1 MRELI
6 HGHTIKKYLKDCYG
20 IDSEIKG
27 FTDNAKNETNYVV
40 YLKRADLA
48 LFAEKDDGT
57 LVCINSSGDPVSP
70 DNIFVHAK
78 ETDVQIENGEIA
90 FKADKLKITLD
101 GEEMDLYYVK
111 QLEEKLYP
119 ERTSIVL
126 NGMLRH
132 NNFESKPERFYV
144 DEVIY
149 ADDKQFDE
157 IQQGRASDL
166 LKAYNEKHYGTVQ
179 DGNHGVL
186 VIRKS
191 GDGLLVDTQGYDYAR
206 YMGYAPKIQMPVEYM
221 LEQERIQKEEQ
232 DLTEGIQGMSG
243 M

>member
-6 HGHTIKKYLKDCYG
+6 HGHTIKKYFMDCYG
-20 IDSEIKG
+20 IDSEIKI
-27 FTDNAKNETNYVV
+27 FTDNAKHETNYVV

-70 DNIFVHAK
+70 DTVFAHAK

-90 FKADKLKITLD
+90 FKTGRLNITLD
-101 GEEMDLYYVK
+101 GEEMDLYDVK

-126 NGMLRH
+126 NGMLKCKE
-132 NNFESKPERFYV
+132 FESKPERFYV
-144 DEVIY
+144 DEIIY
-149 ADDKQFDE
+149 ANDEQFDE
-157 IQQGRASDL
+157 IQQGKDSEL
-166 LKAYNEKHYGTVQ
+166 LKAYNEKQYGMIQ
-179 DGNHGVL
+179 DGQHGVL
-186 VIRKS
+186 VIGKN

-206 YMGYAPKIQMPVEYM
+206 YMSYAPKIQMPVDYM
-221 LEQERIQKEEQ
+221 LEKERIQKEEQ